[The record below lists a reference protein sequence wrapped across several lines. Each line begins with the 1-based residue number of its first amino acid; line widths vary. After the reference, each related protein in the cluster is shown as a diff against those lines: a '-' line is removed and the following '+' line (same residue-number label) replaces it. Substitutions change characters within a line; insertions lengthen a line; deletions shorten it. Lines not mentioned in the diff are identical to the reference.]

1 MSRRMWILVT
11 TVGLLASFAARA
23 GGWGAPVTIT
33 GAYIYNSA
41 GGWAFITT
49 SGNQNLDGCATSH
62 TLTLD
67 PTQAN
72 FKYLW
77 ATILSA
83 QATGQTVVLDY
94 SGCASQF
101 PLIDA
106 VAISATSPGSW

>member
-11 TVGLLASFAARA
+11 TVGFLGPLAAHA
-23 GGWGAPVTIT
+23 GGWGNPVTIT
-33 GAYIYNSA
+33 GSYIYNSA

-49 SGNQNLDGCATSH
+49 SGNQNPDGCTSPQ

-67 PTQAN
+67 STQAN

-83 QATGQTVVLDY
+83 QATGQTVVLNY
-94 SGCASQF
+94 NGCAAQY
-101 PLIDA
+101 PLVNT
-106 VAISATSPGSW
+106 VAISVTSPGSW